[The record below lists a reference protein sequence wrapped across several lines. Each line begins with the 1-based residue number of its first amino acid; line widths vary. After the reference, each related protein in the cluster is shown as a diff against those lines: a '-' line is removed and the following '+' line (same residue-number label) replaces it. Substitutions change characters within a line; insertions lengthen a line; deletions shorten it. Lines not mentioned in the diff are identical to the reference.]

1 MGRGVWWPRHGI
13 HAYKVAGR
21 DVGDL
26 AAGHHSAMIFYCAL
40 VDWIP
45 RVHCRQYQAGM
56 VHWQEEVAESGR
68 IEHGAL
74 HPAATIEK

>member
-1 MGRGVWWPRHGI
+1 
-13 HAYKVAGR
+13 
-21 DVGDL
+21 
-26 AAGHHSAMIFYCAL
+26 MIFYCAL